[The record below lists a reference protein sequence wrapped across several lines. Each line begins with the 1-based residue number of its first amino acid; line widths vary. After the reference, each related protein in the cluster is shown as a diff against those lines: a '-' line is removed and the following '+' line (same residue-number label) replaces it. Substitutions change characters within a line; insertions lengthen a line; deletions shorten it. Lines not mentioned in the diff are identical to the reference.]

1 MKTCSLSL
9 LYSLSL
15 PFGGRS
21 VRRFFLLAAFVAIAA
36 QQPLPA
42 FAQDASQPPSPNT
55 HHPSPVKENSTMV
68 ALGAANI
75 LDTYLSQEKYTGSE
89 LRIISQSRKPWRGF
103 MQTFIYEGAFSFV
116 SNRADNNDE
125 MGGAYRFQYHLRRQW
140 KAIGGFDIEAGAAI
154 GAHVGFLYNTRNS
167 NNPAQAYADLNL
179 MPSAAVRHSIPLFKR
194 QARLN
199 YEVTAPLI
207 GLMFSPNYGQSYYE
221 IFSRGNYDHN
231 IVLTTIASTPSLR
244 HMLTLDFPLS
254 RHNLASTLRI
264 GYLGD
269 YQQAKANN
277 LKQHHYAHLFVI
289 GWTKTFS
296 FEH

>member
-1 MKTCSLSL
+1 M
-9 LYSLSL
+9 
-15 PFGGRS
+15 F
-21 VRRFFLLAAFVAIAA
+21 
-36 QQPLPA
+36 
-42 FAQDASQPPSPNT
+42 
-55 HHPSPVKENSTMV
+55 
-68 ALGAANI
+68 ALGSANI

-179 MPSAAVRHSIPLFKR
+179 MPSAAVRHLFPLFKR

-231 IVLTTIASTPSLR
+231 IVPTTVASTPSLR
-244 HMLTLDFPLS
+244 HMFSLDFPLS
-254 RHNLASTLRI
+254 RNNPSSMLRI

-289 GWTKTFS
+289 GWTKTIS